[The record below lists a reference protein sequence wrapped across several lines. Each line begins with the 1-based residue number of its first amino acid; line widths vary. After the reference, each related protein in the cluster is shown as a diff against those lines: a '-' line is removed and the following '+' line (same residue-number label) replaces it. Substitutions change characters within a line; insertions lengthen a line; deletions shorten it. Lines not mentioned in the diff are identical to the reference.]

1 MRLTVDVGPV
11 KSFEQRGASEGGF
24 PEARRVKTIRLVRPI
39 RTDRGHG
46 KMVVTCYVAIYDRK
60 KPWKAGKY
68 PTMKALRQKAAIN
81 RAFKEAAFNASQS
94 APAVN

>member
-1 MRLTVDVGPV
+1 MRLTIDVGTI
-11 KSFEQRGASEGGF
+11 KEFTQRGGSEQGF
-24 PEARRVKTIRLVRPI
+24 PEPRRVKTVRVVKPI

-68 PTMKALRQKAAIN
+68 PTMKELRAKAAIN
-81 RAFKEAAFNASQS
+81 RAFREAAFNASQS